1 MNKMNNLEIINNE
14 ESNSNNIKENK
25 SKSKLIKETIESKGI
40 PILAQEDSQILTA
53 EQYYKTNFPEYKIH
67 KVEPFLFITMGD
79 LTTFSFKKTDNF
91 QPRFSFGPYWFITI
105 MLYFV
110 FYLLTAILYRKIFYK
125 NTSFRIKTFY
135 WLEFSIYIFWF
146 LIFLIQPRIIMN
158 KKKSVQ
164 EYSYCSKCNVYYN
177 PYDKVDHCDSCGVC
191 VSQMDHHSYL
201 LGKCI
206 ANGNT
211 FIYYL
216 MMIDIGIFYSYIIY
230 CIIVLVIDWK
240 PKNK

>member
-158 KKKSVQ
+158 KKK
-164 EYSYCSKCNVYYN
+164 
-177 PYDKVDHCDSCGVC
+177 VC
-191 VSQMDHHSYL
+191 KNIV
-201 LGKCI
+201 I
-206 ANGNT
+206 ALNAT
-211 FIYYL
+211 FITIL
-216 MMIDIGIFYSYIIY
+216 MIKL
-230 CIIVLVIDWK
+230 IIVIVVESVYHKWIIIVIFWG
-240 PKNK
+240 NA